1 MSDVLSDSKSDTCRL
16 KVGIREIDERWYVFV
31 EIWDNEH
38 CEGRPIDERYGPAN
52 GCAVQADALIYYH
65 ENVRPITEMLI
76 VEAKADGVEVQN
88 LIKQLLH

>member
-16 KVGIREIDERWYVFV
+16 RVGIREINDRWYVFV

-38 CEGRPIDERYGPAN
+38 CEGRPINERYGPAK
-52 GCAVQADALIYYH
+52 GCAVQAEALIYYH

-76 VEAKADGVEVQN
+76 KEAEADGVDVKR
-88 LIKQLLH
+88 LIKPILH